1 MNGVRFT
8 FGLRESVLLSVLAIA
23 ISVVVAVTNS

>member
-1 MNGVRFT
+1 MNRVRFT